1 MNKHC
6 TTCQAILDKIKH
18 PGEVLANGS
27 FWQIQ
32 YLNSLVIKLLEG
44 KINIHAAFNE
54 CAKRDD
60 LWWGGGGG
68 AGEVIAKGK

>member
-6 TTCQAILDKIKH
+6 TTFQAILDKIKH
-18 PGEVLANGS
+18 PWEVLANGS

-32 YLNSLVIKLLEG
+32 YLNSLVIKLLER
-44 KINIHAAFNE
+44 KINILAAFNE

-60 LWWGGGGG
+60 LWWGGGG